1 MNPRPPRWHAPLQA
15 TAALLALLLPGIGCA
30 PGARA
35 AELQGTA
42 TLTSD
47 YVWRGSSQTLG
58 DPAAQAGIRVVGGS
72 GVYASAWGSN
82 VKFAPDAGAR
92 HELDLGLGWS
102 GALARD
108 WTADVGLLRYRYP
121 GNRAGLDWS
130 ELDATLTWKSRYWM
144 TLAHSRRALGTAA
157 VGTYAQFGAK
167 WPLRPGFRIEAALAR
182 YWLDGSVLPVGGYAH
197 AQLGAVWTLAAPLE
211 FRLTAHATDGNAG
224 RLFGGGNAGSRL
236 EAALQASF

>member
-1 MNPRPPRWHAPLQA
+1 MNPRLSRRHLPLQA
-15 TAALLALLLPGIGCA
+15 NVALLALLLPGIGFA

-35 AELQGTA
+35 VELQGTA
-42 TLTSD
+42 ALTSD

-58 DPAAQAGIRVVGGS
+58 DPAAQAGIRIAGGS

-130 ELDATLTWKSRYWM
+130 ELDATLTWKSRYWV

-157 VGTYAQFGAK
+157 AGTYAQLGAK
-167 WPLRPGFRIEAALAR
+167 WPLRPGLRIEAALAR
-182 YWLDGSVLPVGGYAH
+182 YWLAGSVLPVGGYAH

-211 FRLTAHATDGNAG
+211 FRLTAHATDGSAG
-224 RLFGGGNAGSRL
+224 RLFGGGYAASRL
-236 EAALQASF
+236 EAALQANF